1 MFLVIYLP
9 MWQHFKVNTVHEMC
23 LRPVG
28 VVMCDVCVKDLCGFY
43 CCCVFYS
50 IRNCGKL

>member
-1 MFLVIYLP
+1 MMRIY
-9 MWQHFKVNTVHEMC
+9 

-28 VVMCDVCVKDLCGFY
+28 VVMCDVCVKAFLWFY

-50 IRNCGKL
+50 IRNCGKYWPSNRSM